1 MRGVAGISE
10 EDELVIPAEIHALE
24 FVKEHLP
31 FVFIGTRVI
40 VRDGAGDVLDGA
52 DVFDIVP
59 GHVER
64 CFHLV
69 VLRMTGNFRAVKVIR
84 AEVVLVKSGVGSEVA
99 GTWRSN
105 TESGQIEY
113 EAAGCAVKR
122 AVGLTGEGTGGD
134 EAAGSTEL
142 ESGSGNRQCS
152 EGVAFLMLTPAPG
165 DRDGIQRVFVWAAH
179 VNFIR
184 LPPDIA
190 VAKAVWKKIVVNQI
204 LDGDLRPGGRRRGG
218 AQGFKIPFDISVGG
232 LVDLAHLVRRQSL
245 LEGDEVGTPEVIDT
259 GHEHGDDHKDDQ
271 HFNDSET
278 GLT

>member
-10 EDELVIPAEIHALE
+10 EDELVIPAEIHALILIE
-24 FVKEHLP
+24 EH
-31 FVFIGTRVI
+31 FAFIGLGAGLAVG
-40 VRDGAGDVLDGA
+40 DGSGDVLDGT
-52 DVFDIVP
+52 DVFDVVP

-64 CFHLV
+64 GFHLI

-84 AEVVLVKSGVGSEVA
+84 AEVVLVKSGVGSKVA

-113 EAAGCAVKR
+113 EAASCAVKR
-122 AVGLTGEGTGGD
+122 AVGLTGEGSGGD
-134 EAAGSTEL
+134 EAASSTEL
-142 ESGSGNRQCS
+142 ESGSGNRQCR
-152 EGVAFLMLTPAPG
+152 EGVAFLMLAPAPG

-218 AQGFKIPFDISVGG
+218 EQGFKIPFDISVGG
-232 LVDLAHLVRRQSL
+232 LVDLTHLIRCQPL
-245 LEGDEVGTPEVIDT
+245 LEGDEIGTPEVIDT
-259 GHEHGDDHKDDQ
+259 GHEHGDDRKDDQ